1 MELVSYA
8 IDFVSYLVQNLKK
21 NNLEKIK
28 SIILFGSAAR
38 GEAGKES
45 DVDIFI
51 DIIPDNEK
59 KIKKEIDKINED
71 FFDSVKYTKYWKYL
85 GIDNEFQVVLGKIN
99 QWKLKNSMVGN
110 SVILYGPY
118 SPKLEEGKNM
128 IILSWDAI
136 KNNSR
141 RVMINKKLFG
151 YNHYGKRYKGI
162 IEVYNGKKLGT
173 NAIILPAEN
182 LNLSLKIF
190 HSFKIP
196 VKIKRVFEYKE

>member
-1 MELVSYA
+1 MELISYA
-8 IDFVSYLVQNLKK
+8 MDFASYLVQNLKK
-21 NNLEKIK
+21 NNLEQIK
-28 SIILFGSAAR
+28 SIILFGSVAR
-38 GEAGKES
+38 REAEKES
-45 DVDIFI
+45 DVDIFV
-51 DIIPDNEK
+51 DIISDNEE
-59 KIKKEIDKINED
+59 KIQKGVNKINEN
-71 FFDSVKYTKYWKYL
+71 FFESIKYTKYWKYL
-85 GIDNEFQVVLGKIN
+85 GIDNEFQVIVGKIN
-99 QWKLKNSMVGN
+99 EWKLKNSMVGN
-110 SVILYGPY
+110 SFILYSSY
-118 SPKLEEGKNM
+118 SPRLEEGKNM

-182 LNLSLKIF
+182 LNLSLQIF